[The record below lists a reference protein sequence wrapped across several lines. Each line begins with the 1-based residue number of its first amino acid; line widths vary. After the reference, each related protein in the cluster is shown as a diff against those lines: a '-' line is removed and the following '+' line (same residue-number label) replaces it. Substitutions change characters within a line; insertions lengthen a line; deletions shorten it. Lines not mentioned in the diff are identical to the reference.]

1 MDFKSLKYHCLHIKW
16 LQNGNVL
23 AAIVDHTKMS
33 TFVLIGGQRNPLKSL
48 SVCSYSSR
56 FFTTCLRQ
64 RVQNN
69 YGSNTHVHSQI
80 IKGHSCVSNF
90 YFFLILPYTYIGV
103 LSSTRKM
110 KRTRFWEDILLM
122 TFQVKQL
129 SIKTFNCTGRSCC
142 STGKGYVTHEFQS
155 VH

>member
-64 RVQNN
+64 FFQEFKTIIGQTLMCTPKLLKVI
-69 YGSNTHVHSQI
+69 HVSAI
-80 IKGHSCVSNF
+80 FI
-90 YFFLILPYTYIGV
+90 FF
-103 LSSTRKM
+103 
-110 KRTRFWEDILLM
+110 
-122 TFQVKQL
+122 
-129 SIKTFNCTGRSCC
+129 
-142 STGKGYVTHEFQS
+142 
-155 VH
+155 